1 MSRIEIIMSTYNGEK
16 YIREQLDSIIRSS
29 FKNWHISVS
38 DDCSSD
44 STCDILREYVQ
55 KYQGKISLHIN
66 DSNMGSTVNF
76 LTSLKRVADEDKNRE
91 EQTYYMFS
99 DQDDVW
105 LKDKLYVT
113 LKAMKRLERKIG
125 TVKPSLIFT
134 DAVLAGQDL
143 SYIDNSFYKAGHRS
157 VRNLSVSRLLI
168 ENRCIGCTV
177 MMNRALVDMVG
188 NDFENVRYH
197 DWWVALIA
205 SAFGGIRFLRVPT
218 LLYRQH
224 TGNQV
229 GQGDFSSYVKSRMFD
244 KQDIDNRLADT
255 FAQAEA
261 FYECYKGRLGYKN
274 AMMVNEF
281 SKLPSRSFFMKRY
294 LVLRYRFFKSG
305 LIRNIALLLF
315 I

>member
-1 MSRIEIIMSTYNGEK
+1 MNRIEIILSTYNGEK
-16 YIREQLDSIIRSS
+16 YIKEQLDSIIRSS

-38 DDCSSD
+38 DDCSTD
-44 STCDILREYVQ
+44 TTCDIVRDYVA
-55 KYQGKISLHIN
+55 KYSGRISLHIN

-76 LTSLKRVADEDKNRE
+76 LTALKRAAREDSNAGDT
-91 EQTYYMFS
+91 TYYMFC

-125 TVKPSLIFT
+125 SVKPSLIFT
-134 DAVLAGQDL
+134 DAVLAGADL
-143 SYIDNSFYKAGHRS
+143 SYINNSFYKSGHRF
-157 VRNLSVSRLLI
+157 VRNLSISRLLI

-177 MMNRALVDMVG
+177 MMNRALVDILG
-188 NDFENVRYH
+188 DNYDKVRFH

-224 TGNQV
+224 SGNQV
-229 GQGDFSSYVKSRMFD
+229 GQNGFAAYVRGRASDRK
-244 KQDIDNRLADT
+244 DIENRLSET
-255 FAQAEA
+255 IAQARA
-261 FYECYKGRLGYKN
+261 FYECYKGRLSYRN
-274 AMMVNEF
+274 AKIVNEF
-281 SKLPSRSFFMKRY
+281 AGIESKSFFMKRY
-294 LVLRYRFFKSG
+294 MILRYRFFKSG
-305 LIRNIALLLF
+305 LLRNIALLLF

>member
-1 MSRIEIIMSTYNGEK
+1 MNRIEIILSTYNGEE
-16 YIREQLDSIIRSS
+16 YLREQLDSIIRSS

-38 DDCSSD
+38 DDCSTD

-55 KYQGKISLHIN
+55 KYSSKISMHIN
-66 DSNMGSTVNF
+66 DSNMGSTANF
-76 LTSLKRVADEDKNRE
+76 LTALKRAAKEE
-91 EQTYYMFS
+91 TPEGEQTYFMFC

-125 TVKPSLIFT
+125 SVKPSLIFT

-143 SYIDNSFYKAGHRS
+143 SYIENSFYKAGHRS

-168 ENRCIGCTV
+168 ENRCIGCTI
-177 MMNRALVDMVG
+177 MMNRALVELLG
-188 NDFENVRYH
+188 NNYENVRYH

-205 SAFGGIRFLRVPT
+205 SSFGGIRFLNVPT

-224 TGNQV
+224 SGNQV
-229 GQGDFSSYVKSRMFD
+229 GQGDFASYVKGRMSR
-244 KQDIDNRLADT
+244 KSDIENRLNDT
-255 FAQAEA
+255 IAQAQA

-274 AMMVNEF
+274 AMIINEF
-281 SKLPSRSFFMKRY
+281 SRLSSKSFFMKRF
-294 LVLRYRFFKSG
+294 LILRYRFFKSG
-305 LIRNIALLLF
+305 IIRNIALLLF

>member
-1 MSRIEIIMSTYNGEK
+1 MNRIEIILSTYNGEK

-29 FKNWHISVS
+29 FKNWHISIS
-38 DDCSSD
+38 DDCSTD

-55 KYQGKISLHIN
+55 KYSGRISLHIN
-66 DSNMGSTVNF
+66 ESNMGYTANF
-76 LTSLKRVADEDKNRE
+76 LSALKRAAKEVENDGD
-91 EQTYYMFS
+91 QTYFMFC

-105 LKDKLYVT
+105 LKDKLYLT

-134 DAVLAGQDL
+134 DAVLAGSDL
-143 SYIDNSFYKAGHRS
+143 SYINNSFYKAGRRN

-168 ENRCIGCTV
+168 ENRCIGCTI
-177 MMNRALVDMVG
+177 MMNRALVDMIG
-188 NDFENVRYH
+188 DKYDNIRYH

-224 TGNQV
+224 GGNQV
-229 GQGDFSSYVKSRMFD
+229 GQGGFASYVKTRMSD
-244 KQDIDNRLADT
+244 KNDIENRLNDT
-255 FAQAEA
+255 IAQAQA

-274 AMMVNEF
+274 AMVVNEF
-281 SKLPSRSFFMKRY
+281 SKLPSKSFFMKRF
-294 LVLRYRFFKSG
+294 LILRYRFFKSG
-305 LIRNIALLLF
+305 LLRNIALLLF

>member
-1 MSRIEIIMSTYNGEK
+1 MSRIEIILSTYNGEK

-38 DDCSSD
+38 DDCSTD

-55 KYQGKISLHIN
+55 KYSPKISLHIN
-66 DSNMGSTVNF
+66 DSNMGSTANF
-76 LTSLKRVADEDKNRE
+76 LTALKRASQEVKHAG
-91 EQTYYMFS
+91 EQTYYMFC

-134 DAVLAGQDL
+134 DAVLAGPDL
-143 SYIDNSFYKAGHRS
+143 SYIDNSFYKSGHRN
-157 VRNLSVSRLLI
+157 VRNLSLSRLLI
-168 ENRCIGCTV
+168 ENKCIGCTI
-177 MMNRALVDMVG
+177 MMNKALVDMLG
-188 NDFENVRYH
+188 DNYESVRYH
-197 DWWVALIA
+197 DWWMALIA
-205 SAFGGIRFLRVPT
+205 SSFGGIRFLRIPT

-224 TGNQV
+224 SGNQV
-229 GQGDFSSYVKSRMFD
+229 GQSGFAAYVKSRLTD
-244 KQDIDNRLADT
+244 RSDIESRLSDT
-255 FAQAEA
+255 IAQAQS

-274 AMMVNEF
+274 AMIVNEF
-281 SKLPSRSFFMKRY
+281 SKLSSKSFFMKRF
-294 LVLRYRFFKSG
+294 LILRYRFFKSG
-305 LIRNIALLLF
+305 ILRNIALLLF

>member
-1 MSRIEIIMSTYNGEK
+1 MSRIEIILSTYNGET
-16 YIREQLDSIIRSS
+16 YIKEQLDSIIRSS

-38 DDCSSD
+38 DDCSTD
-44 STCDILREYVQ
+44 STCDILRDYVQ

-66 DSNMGSTVNF
+66 DSNMGSTANF
-76 LTSLKRVADEDKNRE
+76 LSSLKRVAEETKNQD
-91 EQTYYMFS
+91 EQTYFMFC

-105 LKDKLYVT
+105 LKDKLYLT

-134 DAVLAGQDL
+134 DAVLAGEDL
-143 SYIDNSFYKAGHRS
+143 SYINNSFYKAGHRNI
-157 VRNLSVSRLLI
+157 RNLSVSRLLI

-188 NDFENVRYH
+188 KDYENIRYH

-224 TGNQV
+224 AGNQV
-229 GQGDFSSYVKSRMFD
+229 GQGGFASYVKSRMTD
-244 KQDIDNRLADT
+244 RQDIENRLNDT
-255 FAQAEA
+255 FAQAQA

-274 AMMVNEF
+274 AMVVNEF
-281 SKLPSRSFFMKRY
+281 SKLPSRSFMMKRY
-294 LVLRYRFFKSG
+294 LILRYRFFKSG
-305 LIRNIALLLF
+305 FLRNLALLLF

>member
-1 MSRIEIIMSTYNGEK
+1 MNRIEIILSTYNGEK
-16 YIREQLDSIIRSS
+16 YIKEQLDSIIRSS

-38 DDCSSD
+38 DDCSTD

-55 KYQGKISLHIN
+55 KYPGKISLHIN

-76 LTSLKRVADEDKNRE
+76 LTALKRVSRE
-91 EQTYYMFS
+91 ETAGGDQTYYMFC

-125 TVKPSLIFT
+125 SVKPSLIFT

-143 SYIDNSFYKAGHRS
+143 SYIDNSFYKSGHRS

-168 ENRCIGCTV
+168 ENRCIGCTI
-177 MMNRALVDMVG
+177 MMNRALVDMLG
-188 NDFENVRYH
+188 DNYENVRFH

-205 SAFGGIRFLRVPT
+205 TSFGGIRFLRVPT

-224 TGNQV
+224 GGNQV
-229 GQGDFSSYVKSRMFD
+229 GQGGFGTYVKSRATD
-244 KQDIDNRLADT
+244 KKDIENRLNDT
-255 FAQAEA
+255 IAQAQA

-274 AMMVNEF
+274 AMIINEF
-281 SKLPSRSFFMKRY
+281 SKLPAKSFFMKRF
-294 LVLRYRFFKSG
+294 LILRYRFFKSG

-315 I
+315 V